1 MKTINAHIH
10 LFDENGENIHYKHET
25 CVGFADIS
33 KDFESID
40 YTTLYDKYINTHKI
54 NGCLLSCGKDAREMI
69 TIYKNHRDVIR
80 GFGEIKIF
88 KKDIHNFN
96 REELKKLLDYNEMH
110 ENLPVM
116 FHFDFINEENIQE
129 VRTMLKC
136 YPHTK
141 FVHCHC
147 GAPGTS
153 TNEDMWAFTNSM
165 ILARE
170 LPNYYFDI
178 SWSIAKYIYRFK
190 GLLKSA
196 IVADKILL
204 GTDTNVEMDKLLD
217 DPDKEALVSM
227 NIFNIFN
234 NIFGDYNE
242 FNCKLLFGI

>member
-1 MKTINAHIH
+1 
-10 LFDENGENIHYKHET
+10 
-25 CVGFADIS
+25 
-33 KDFESID
+33 
-40 YTTLYDKYINTHKI
+40 
-54 NGCLLSCGKDAREMI
+54 
-69 TIYKNHRDVIR
+69 
-80 GFGEIKIF
+80 
-88 KKDIHNFN
+88 
-96 REELKKLLDYNEMH
+96 MH
-110 ENLPVM
+110 ENLPVV

-136 YPHTK
+136 YPYTK

-165 ILARE
+165 ILAKE

-217 DPDKEALVSM
+217 DPNKEALISM

-242 FNCKLLFGI
+242 SNCKLLFRI